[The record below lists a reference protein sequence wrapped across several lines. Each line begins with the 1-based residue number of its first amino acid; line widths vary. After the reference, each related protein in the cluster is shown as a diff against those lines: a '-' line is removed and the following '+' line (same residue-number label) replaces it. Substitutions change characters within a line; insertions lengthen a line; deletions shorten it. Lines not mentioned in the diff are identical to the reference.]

1 MGARTGQAHRKTKET
16 DVSVKLAID
25 GTGEGRIAT
34 GVAFFDHML
43 ELFARHGLM
52 DLNVKAAGDL
62 QVDAHH
68 TVEDVGIA
76 LGKALAEALADKS
89 GIVRVGSATVPM
101 DDALAQAAV
110 DASGRPYLVFQAK
123 FASEK
128 IGAMDSELVQDFLR
142 ALAVHGGLNLH
153 VSVPYGENSHHVCEA
168 IFKAVARALRAAC
181 AIDPREK
188 GIPSTKGVL

>member
-1 MGARTGQAHRKTKET
+1 MGARTGQARRKTKET
-16 DVSVKLAID
+16 DVSVKLTID
-25 GTGEGRIAT
+25 GTGEGRIET
-34 GVAFFDHML
+34 GIGFLDHML

-52 DLNVKAAGDL
+52 DLDVKASGDL
-62 QVDAHH
+62 RVDAHH

-76 LGKALAEALADKS
+76 LGKALAEALADKK
-89 GIVRVGSATVPM
+89 GITRIADAFVPM
-101 DDALAQAAV
+101 DDALAEAAV

-153 VSVPYGENSHHVCEA
+153 VSVPYGENSHHICEA

-188 GIPSTKGVL
+188 GVPSTKGVL